1 MVFVF
6 GGWIVRSRGRKRE
19 KGEIGKAILASSV
32 IAMVMITT
40 LNVLTGREDLINAL
54 EIAIRAIPFVVLW
67 TFLLIS
73 FFERTFCLMKTGSIK
88 TISLPLRGRR
98 ILRSPLKGGEI

>member
-1 MVFVF
+1 MDSE
-6 GGWIVRSRGRKRE
+6 ISQEKRE
-19 KGEIGKAILASSV
+19 KGKIGKAILTSSV

-54 EIAIRAIPFVVLW
+54 EIAIKVVPFVVLW

-73 FFERTFCLMKTGSIK
+73 FFDKNFLFDEDREYQDDIIALW
-88 TISLPLRGRR
+88 
-98 ILRSPLKGGEI
+98 EAE

>member
-6 GGWIVRSRGRKRE
+6 GGWIVRSRRRKRE
-19 KGEIGKAILASSV
+19 KGKIGKAILASSV
-32 IAMVMITT
+32 ITMVMITT

-54 EIAIRAIPFVVLW
+54 EIAIKAIPFVVLW

-73 FFERTFCLMKTGSIK
+73 FFDKNFLFDED
-88 TISLPLRGRR
+88 RGYQDDIIALGRPSD
-98 ILRSPLKGGEI
+98 IEEST